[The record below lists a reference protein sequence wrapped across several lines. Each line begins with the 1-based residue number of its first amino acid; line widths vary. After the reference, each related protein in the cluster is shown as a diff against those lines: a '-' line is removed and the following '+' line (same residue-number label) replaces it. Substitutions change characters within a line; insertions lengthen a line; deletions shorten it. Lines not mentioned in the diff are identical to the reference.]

1 MSFDFDIDFEGDGK
15 SDEELLDE
23 TLSEDTHEEPEGA
36 PTFGDDMSQRQFR
49 DACEEYSKWA
59 VQHYDTLND
68 VDLSNVTIE
77 VSGKMV
83 RTAGKAGKA
92 PSRMPTD
99 FMMRFAMGAY
109 DKWGWNDQ
117 MQSTIRHELIHIV
130 QYQDKGTGD
139 HGFGFKRMAD
149 KLGCEVH
156 CQKFTD
162 YEIGLFCSECEEMI
176 GGRYRECKTTRNPEQ
191 YRSKCCKAKLYSE
204 NL

>member
-1 MSFDFDIDFEGDGK
+1 MSFDFDIDVDEGSSEQHDLPAE
-15 SDEELLDE
+15 DPEE
-23 TLSEDTHEEPEGA
+23 SHEEAEDE
-36 PTFGDDMSQRQFR
+36 PTFGDNMTYRQFR
-49 DACEEYSKWA
+49 DACEEYAKWA

-77 VSGKMV
+77 VSEKMV
-83 RTAGKAGKA
+83 RTAGKAGEA

-117 MQSTIRHELIHIV
+117 MRSTIRHELIHIV

-162 YEIGLFCSECEEMI
+162 YKYGLFCSECEEMI
-176 GGRYRECKTTRNPEQ
+176 GGRYRECKTTKNPGA
-191 YRSKCCKAKLYSE
+191 YRSKCCKANLYSE
-204 NL
+204 KL